1 MALYFGVSLALALFL
16 ISGSLFLFGSEK
28 EESSPVFRRFR
39 EYTGYRVKD
48 DETPDLDEEML
59 KGTFYERNIYPVLEK
74 MANVIAGEGET
85 KREKL
90 ERQLIQ
96 AGRPGDLGPNEFLAL
111 QIILGLLSVSIVI
124 ILALL
129 MGPTTRRGVGLSLA
143 FAAISGVG
151 SYIIPKFYLA
161 KLVTERQKAVRLSL
175 PYAMDLL
182 VVSAE
187 AGLGF
192 EMALKRVVD
201 KMTGAL
207 AEEFQRVTEEIKLGA
222 PRKRALKNMLKRVE
236 VDELSSFVSA
246 VIQAEELGASIG
258 EVLRIQ
264 ANQMRVNRR
273 QQIEEMAQKAPVK
286 MLLPM
291 VLFIFPTIFIVIL
304 GPVGLEVY
312 TQASGM

>member
-28 EESSPVFRRFR
+28 EESSAVFRRFR
-39 EYTGYRVKD
+39 EYTGYRVKEE
-48 DETPDLDEEML
+48 ETPDLDEEML

-74 MANVIAGEGET
+74 IAKVIAGEGET

-111 QIILGLLSVSIVI
+111 QIILGLFSVSIVI

-161 KLVTERQKAVRLSL
+161 KLVTARQKAVRLSL

-312 TQASGM
+312 TQATGM